1 MDKRKILDE
10 ITDRLDMLEAIM
22 VSVSDVA
29 NRNIVRGKIKA
40 LKMIKEEIN
49 ILDMEPV
56 ELANILNKR
65 FEKEE
70 LGISGKYIREG
81 FEDIMKEY
89 MEKNK

>member
-29 NRNIVRGKIKA
+29 DRNIVRGKIKA

-49 ILDMEPV
+49 ILDMDPV
-56 ELANILNKR
+56 ELATMLNKR

-81 FEDIMKEY
+81 FEDIIKEY

>member
-49 ILDMEPV
+49 ILDMEPA